1 MAVAP
6 SRPSRAAEQAL
17 KALALDLHW
26 TWNHEA
32 DLLWDGINPELWNC
46 TRNPWITLTR
56 TPKADLVHAL
66 GNPETRALLKASL
79 ARRKYELER
88 STWFAETHTKSD
100 LSEVAYFSMEFML
113 SEALPIYSGGLGN
126 VAADQLKAAS
136 DLGVPVVAVGLLY
149 AQGYFRQEI
158 TPEGAQQAL
167 YPFNDPAQLPI
178 QPVLTPD
185 GDWFRLSVQTA
196 TGEIWLRAW
205 KAVIG
210 RTTLYLLDTNDPS
223 NPPAVRCITTQLYGG
238 DAELR
243 LRQEMV
249 LGIGGWRLL
258 HALGHRPEICHLNE
272 GHAAFAALE
281 WSRCI
286 AEEQGIPFAQAQVIA
301 RAGTLFTTHTAVP
314 AGFDLFP
321 PRLIESHL
329 TFYAEERL
337 GLPIQDFLA
346 LGRLDPANS
355 DEYFNMAYLAMR
367 SSGAVNGVSQLHGE
381 VSRTLFTPLF
391 PRWPLR
397 QVPISHVTNG
407 VHTPTWDSIHADDL
421 WTKKCGKG
429 RWQGTLEG
437 LGDSI
442 RHLDDTTLWQMR
454 CASRATFL
462 QSLQDGLTPRQC
474 MVGENGLWCLPSPKL
489 DPNALTIGFA
499 RRFATYK
506 RPDLLLYDEERLAR
520 LLKDTSR
527 PIQIVLA
534 GKAHPKDME
543 GQAMITRWVRFCQR
557 QDIAGKVV
565 FLADYDMALAQKMV
579 QGVDLW
585 LNTPRRPWEASGTSG
600 MKVLVNGGLNL
611 SERDGWWAEAYA
623 PEVGW
628 ALGDGLEHGG
638 DPAFD
643 RADAQELYRL
653 LEEHVLPEFF
663 ERDDKDVPGA
673 WVAKMRESMAR
684 LTPQFSA
691 NRTVRDY
698 TEGFYLPLARRYRT
712 RLAEKGAQASEI
724 LDLKAA
730 LQDGWKTIR
739 IGEVSVPDPS
749 SGRKAHAFIHP
760 GSLDPAL
767 LDVQFYAEPEDG
779 GAERLCSL
787 RRGESLED
795 GWIAYEAAN
804 DLTGVPSDYTV
815 RIIPAADVLCIP
827 LEAPFILWQH

>member
-1 MAVAP
+1 MTATSP
-6 SRPSRAAEQAL
+6 RPSRTTETAL
-17 KALALDLHW
+17 KILALDLHW

-32 DLLWDGINPELWNC
+32 DLLWQSINPDLWEK

-56 TPKADLVHAL
+56 TPKSDLAAAL
-66 GNPETRALLKASL
+66 SDPDTKALIKASM

-88 STWFAETHTKSD
+88 RTWFTQKYPESS

-158 TPEGAQQAL
+158 TPEGTQKAL
-167 YPFNDPAQLPI
+167 YPFNDPAHLPI

-185 GDWFRLSVQTA
+185 GEWFRLSVQTA

-210 RTTLYLLDTNDPS
+210 RATLYLLDTNDPS
-223 NPPAVRCITTQLYGG
+223 NPPAIRCITTQLYGG

-258 HALGHRPEICHLNE
+258 HVLGHRPEICHLNE

-281 WSRCI
+281 RARCI
-286 AEEQGIPFAQAQVIA
+286 AEDLNIPFSQAQIIA

-321 PRLIESHL
+321 PKLIESHL
-329 TFYAEERL
+329 TFYSEERL
-337 GLPIQDFLA
+337 GLPIQEFLA
-346 LGRLDPANS
+346 LGRLNPENT
-355 DEYFNMAYLAMR
+355 DEFFNMAYLAMK
-367 SSGAVNGVSQLHGE
+367 SSCAVNGVSQLHGE
-381 VSRTLFTPLF
+381 VSRSLFAPLF
-391 PRWPLR
+391 PRWPQR
-397 QVPISHVTNG
+397 EVPVSFVTNG
-407 VHTPTWDSIHADDL
+407 VHTPTWDSVAADDL
-421 WTKKCGKG
+421 WTRIAGKG

-437 LGDSI
+437 LGDAV
-442 RHLDDTTLWQMR
+442 RHLDDESLWQMR
-454 CASRATFL
+454 CASRRGLL
-462 QSLQDGLTPRQC
+462 QALSEELPSRQC
-474 MVGENGLWCLPSPKL
+474 TVGEDGLWCLPTPAL
-489 DPNALTIGFA
+489 RPDALTIGFA

-506 RPDLLLYDEERLAR
+506 RPDLILHDEERLVR
-520 LLKDTSR
+520 LLKDENR
-527 PIQIVLA
+527 PVQIILA

-543 GQAMITRWVRFCQR
+543 GQAMITRWVNFCQR
-557 QDIAGKVV
+557 QDIVGKVV

-611 SERDGWWAEAYA
+611 SERDGWWAEAYT

-643 RADAQELYRL
+643 HTDAQELYRL

-663 ERDDKDVPGA
+663 ERDEQGIPRA
-673 WVAKMRESMAR
+673 WTAKIRESMAR
-684 LTPQFSA
+684 LTPDFSA
-691 NRTVRDY
+691 NRTVREY
-698 TEGFYLPLARRYRT
+698 TETFYLPLSERYRE
-712 RLAEKGAQASEI
+712 RYQIDRCSAPDIFDRSKMLQA
-724 LDLKAA
+724 
-730 LQDGWKTIR
+730 GWSSLR
-739 IGEVSVPDPS
+739 IGEVVIPDKE
-749 SGRKAHAFIHP
+749 SGKSPHAFIHP
-760 GSLDPAL
+760 GTIDPKL
-767 LDVQFYAEPEDG
+767 LDVQLYAEPIEEKARIVPLHRTED
-779 GAERLCSL
+779 LQ
-787 RRGESLED
+787 D
-795 GWIAYEAAN
+795 GWIAYETDVN
-804 DLTGVPSDYTV
+804 LEGEISDYTL
-815 RIIPAADVLCIP
+815 RIIPVMDGLCVP
-827 LEAPFILWQH
+827 LEAPFILWQR